1 MARRRISAYD
11 QVARRLKKFEKG
23 FFGLMWT
30 MFMALVAGLGLLII
44 QSIQAI
50 SGKVSH
56 SESGKHG
63 SEFSDIQG
71 FDQSGSASLSPRF
84 RKTRIFFGL
93 CLILSG
99 LCCLTPFLAGMTEEI
114 QQVGAGAIVAYMAVS
129 ILLGVLLLISARKQ
143 PPEE

>member
-1 MARRRISAYD
+1 MGWRFHKSTKMGPFRLNFSKRGIGWSVGAAGVRYTHRADGRRTVTSTI
-11 QVARRLKKFEKG
+11 KG
-23 FFGLMWT
+23 TGLSYVT
-30 MFMALVAGLGLLII
+30 ELDKRAPAD
-44 QSIQAI
+44 
-50 SGKVSH
+50 K
-56 SESGKHG
+56 
-63 SEFSDIQG
+63 
-71 FDQSGSASLSPRF
+71 LSKAKTNGPRF